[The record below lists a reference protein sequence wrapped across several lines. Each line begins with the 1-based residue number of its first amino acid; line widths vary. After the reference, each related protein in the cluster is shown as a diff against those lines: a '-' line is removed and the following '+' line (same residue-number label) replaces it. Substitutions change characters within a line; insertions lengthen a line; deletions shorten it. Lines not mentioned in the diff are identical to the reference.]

1 MAMASEKN
9 NPLSHGPLRKGV
21 GGIAVP
27 EPSSWAEIMHRQTSS
42 NRNRPRPDAEY
53 AMPFRETRYAKS
65 RDEVVYN
72 PVLQT
77 FTDHSRE
84 TVSKQRE
91 ETRRISNL
99 NQARDRQIA
108 RESQFDVLN
117 MSDKRSGLGRS
128 DAEVAAAAAAAQ
140 AAHAAQPTPKHSAK
154 PTFRHPLDSCYQFNI
169 VSNLP
174 LSQHHY
180 TAPELRPNMD
190 NREDPKPRL
199 QTTTNLPRDFDVLS
213 NRYREGHDA
222 KVALETEVQR
232 RTAAKKYWETHDY
245 DPFTCTY
252 LDDDK
257 EAAFQASIAQRIV
270 QCMAWCICMLDHVV
284 HHMVHP
290 MADTHQPQLGQG
302 GQGGQG
308 SGLPAQLMRS
318 YHVNPLCTYP
328 KGAQGCGYSKA
339 A

>member
-1 MAMASEKN
+1 MASAKN
-9 NPLSHGPLRKGV
+9 DPLSHGPLRKGV

-27 EPSSWAEIMHRQTSS
+27 EPTSWAEILHRQTSA

-65 RDEVVYN
+65 REEVVYN

-77 FTDHSRE
+77 FTDPARE
-84 TVSKQRE
+84 TLSKRRE
-91 ETRRISNL
+91 ETRRVANL

-108 RESQFDVLN
+108 RESQFDILN

-128 DAEVAAAAAAAQ
+128 DEEVAAAAAAAQ
-140 AAHAAQPTPKHSAK
+140 AAQPAQPPPKYSAK

-190 NREDPKPRL
+190 NREEPKPRL
-199 QTTTNLPRDFDVLS
+199 QTNTNLPRDYDVLS

-222 KVALETEVQR
+222 KIALETEVTLPLPLPR
-232 RTAAKKYWETHDY
+232 PLPPTLNATPTPNRNPTPTPNPH
-245 DPFTCTY
+245 
-252 LDDDK
+252 
-257 EAAFQASIAQRIV
+257 
-270 QCMAWCICMLDHVV
+270 
-284 HHMVHP
+284 
-290 MADTHQPQLGQG
+290 QG
-302 GQGGQG
+302 GRLRGAARLPDGRLG
-308 SGLPAQLMRS
+308 RRPNPNPNTLTLTRWTGAGVLGFGVEPSG
-318 YHVNPLCTYP
+318 
-328 KGAQGCGYSKA
+328 KGNG
-339 A
+339 